1 MLSCLLISIF
11 SCSDDKTNAN
21 GSGQPYDPNTPVKLE
36 TFYPDSGGMATKVI
50 IKGTNFG
57 TDPEAIKVYY
67 NTKKAAVVRAA
78 GDMLYVITPR
88 QPGAECQISVAI
100 GKDSLTFENTFSYTT
115 QTTVSTIAG
124 KPVGGDDGHGEMIDG
139 TLAEASFD
147 QPWFLCVDAEKNI
160 FVSERLGH
168 AVRQINEEKNV
179 VSTLVKGSG
188 NCPYPNASAT
198 DAEGKTVFVALDQG
212 S

>member
-1 MLSCLLISIF
+1 MTIYFKPKRFVTKNVPSLMLSCLLISIF

-100 GKDSLTFENTFSYTT
+100 GKDSLTFENTFPI
-115 QTTVSTIAG
+115 QRR
-124 KPVGGDDGHGEMIDG
+124 
-139 TLAEASFD
+139 LR
-147 QPWFLCVDAEKNI
+147 FL
-160 FVSERLGH
+160 L
-168 AVRQINEEKNV
+168 
-179 VSTLVKGSG
+179 
-188 NCPYPNASAT
+188 
-198 DAEGKTVFVALDQG
+198 
-212 S
+212 